1 MGRRE
6 KPVDPDAGPIQR
18 FAHDLRVLREKAGKP
33 PYREI
38 AKRAGYSITAVSQA
52 AAGEQLPSLA
62 VVRAYAEAL
71 DGDPDEWERRW
82 READTEVRAPAP
94 DERPPYR
101 GLARFEPDDSDLFF
115 GREVLVTDLRE
126 LVREHRFAAVF
137 GASGSGKSSLLR
149 AGLIPRLRQAAGA
162 ERPAVIRVLTPGER
176 PARTHEQ
183 ALVARDGDGETWVI
197 VDQFEEVF
205 TLCHDR
211 EERDRFLGLLL
222 AAQQPESRLR
232 VVVAV
237 RGDFY
242 GHCADHRELAEAVCR
257 ANLLVGPLCR
267 DELREV
273 ITGPAASAGLTVER
287 ALTARII
294 DEVVDQPG
302 ALPMLSHALLE
313 TWRRRRGRMLTLAA
327 YEETGGVRGAIAATA
342 EEVYGGLSAEQ
353 GRVARRILLRLIA
366 PGDGT
371 ADTRRPASQTELGS
385 GARDVLERLVV
396 ARLVTL
402 DGDTVE
408 LAHEALITG
417 WPRLAG
423 WIEEGRDRL
432 RAQRRLG
439 EAARGWEELERDPG
453 SLYRG
458 TRLTRAEEL
467 FARQSDGDSAGR
479 GWPDG
484 GPTWSVRM
492 DGGLTRLIRRG
503 GGLTGVVRRG
513 GGLTRRVRPD
523 GDRSRSAEW
532 EDGFVRLAGLDGDGT
547 RSAEWEDGPTRRVQP
562 DGGATWS
569 ARPDGSLTRRVGPD
583 GDRSR
588 SAEWEDGFVRLAGL
602 DGDGTRSAESEDGPT
617 RRVQPDGGAT
627 WSARPDG
634 GPTRRVQPDDAP
646 TCPAQPDDD
655 LTPLER
661 AFLAASVA
669 ARDSEQEA
677 EGRTARRTRFLVVGL
692 AVGLVLA
699 LAAGLVAWQRD
710 RVSEEE
716 AAKAAAR
723 RLATVADS
731 LRSTD
736 PRTAALLGAAAWR
749 TAPLTESRSALLGAL
764 AQPERDAFTDPRIGR
779 DVRRFLT
786 DGGRT
791 LLSVDDGTVTVRNV
805 ADHKVTATHHLP
817 SGTEVAAAGPGSRF
831 LDVIGPAG
839 DEKLWSLP
847 RGRPAADLGDVSL
860 QDSAADG
867 SAYLTG
873 PPDGPGTVR
882 LHRAD
887 DGKVLFS
894 TGIPRPL
901 SSGAVGP
908 GGRLLA
914 LCPADGPL
922 QLWDAADGKRLQGD
936 WEKADKT
943 LCGTGTGADG
953 GSRLLRFSQ
962 DGKRLAAVYGTTAV
976 VWDVA
981 SGRTLDDFTSAGD
994 AGFTQAG
1001 LSPDGEFLAT
1011 ADGHELAVWRLAT
1024 GGTQVFHR
1032 PLSGADMRGLTWDAG
1047 SHRLLRYLDGATVH
1061 TLDLTDR
1068 LTPRWQ
1074 SAPADGTL
1082 LSPDGAALATV
1093 TRSGGGYRF
1102 ELRSTRTGTVR
1113 AHATLGPLS
1122 NLSDEET
1129 PLLAFSPD
1137 GRALAVADTVSSH
1150 GSLRLRFTVWDVGG
1164 HRVRTAIDTS
1174 GAADR
1179 PATSLALGPGG
1190 RTLLAVRDAAG
1201 SHVTEIW
1208 DTRTHRRSRTV
1219 PGPSGAAL
1227 AVRPDAGLLVSSDDQ
1242 YADPES
1248 GKVTGRA
1255 LADGREVTALAFSP
1269 DGSRLA
1275 VGDTT
1280 GHVTLWDGDLRHRAG
1295 ALTGTSDTVSEGE
1308 PEAVEALAFSSDG
1321 GTLAVGGANGTLR
1334 LWDTEGQQL
1343 LGSDLPTP
1351 GDEIRSLAF
1360 AEEGGT
1366 VYASGPYV
1374 PLQRFPVAPDQ
1385 AVRTICAR
1393 TGGGLTGAQW
1403 RTYVPDAP
1411 YEPVCGD

>member
-6 KPVDPDAGPIQR
+6 KPVDPDAGPVQR
-18 FAHDLRVLREKAGKP
+18 LAHDLRVLREKAGKP

-38 AKRAGYSITAVSQA
+38 AQRAGYSITAVSQA

-82 READTEVRAPAP
+82 READAEVRAPAP

-115 GREVLVTDLRE
+115 GREGLVTDLTE

-176 PARTHEQ
+176 PARTHQQ
-183 ALVARDGDGETWVI
+183 ALVARDGDAETWVI
-197 VDQFEEVF
+197 VDQFEELF

-211 EERDRFLGLLL
+211 AERDRFLGLLL
-222 AAQQPESRLR
+222 AALRPESRLR

-257 ANLLVGPLCR
+257 ANLLVGPLGR
-267 DELREV
+267 DELREA
-273 ITGPAASAGLTVER
+273 ITGPAATAGLTVER
-287 ALTARII
+287 ALTARIV

-327 YEETGGVRGAIAATA
+327 YEEAGGVRGAIAATA

-371 ADTRRPASQTELGS
+371 ADTRRPACRAELGS
-385 GARDVLERLVV
+385 GARDVLERLAG

-453 SLYRG
+453 ALYRG
-458 TRLTRAEEL
+458 ARLARAAEL
-467 FARQSDGDSAGR
+467 FARQSDGGSTGR
-479 GWPDG
+479 GRPEG
-484 GPTWSVRM
+484 GPTWSVRR
-492 DGGLTRLIRRG
+492 GGGRTGVIRRGSGLTRW
-503 GGLTGVVRRG
+503 VRRG
-513 GGLTRRVRPD
+513 GGPTWSVRRD
-523 GDRSRSAEW
+523 
-532 EDGFVRLAGLDGDGT
+532 
-547 RSAEWEDGPTRRVQP
+547 DGPTPPVRP

-569 ARPDGSLTRRVGPD
+569 VRRDDGPAQRVGPD
-583 GDRSR
+583 DG
-588 SAEWEDGFVRLAGL
+588 SA
-602 DGDGTRSAESEDGPT
+602 
-617 RRVQPDGGAT
+617 RRVQPDGDRT
-627 WSARPDG
+627 WP
-634 GPTRRVQPDDAP
+634 P
-646 TCPAQPDDD
+646 QPDDD

-661 AFLAASVA
+661 AFLTASLA
-669 ARDSEQEA
+669 ARGAEQEA
-677 EGRTARRTRFLVVGL
+677 ESRSARRTRFLGVGL

-699 LAAGLVAWQRD
+699 LAAGLIAWQRD

-716 AAKAAAR
+716 AAKATAR

-736 PRTAALLGAAAWR
+736 PRTAALLGAAAWK

-764 AQPERDAFTDPRIGR
+764 AQPERDAFTDPRVGR
-779 DVRRFLT
+779 DVRHFLT

-817 SGTEVAAAGPGSRF
+817 GGMEVAAAGPDSRF
-831 LDVIGPAG
+831 LDVMGPDG
-839 DEKLWSLP
+839 DEELWSLP
-847 RGRPAADLGDVSL
+847 RGRPAAELGDVSL
-860 QDSAADG
+860 QGSADDG

-873 PPDGPGTVR
+873 PLDGPGPVR
-882 LHRAD
+882 LHRAN

-894 TGIPRPL
+894 TGMPRPL
-901 SSGAVGP
+901 SSVAVGP

-922 QLWDAADGKRLQGD
+922 QLWDAAGGKRLPGD
-936 WEKADKT
+936 WEKADRN

-953 GSRLLRFSQ
+953 GSRLLRFSL

-981 SGRTLDDFTSAGD
+981 SGRTLGDFTSGDD
-994 AGFTQAG
+994 AGFTQAA

-1011 ADGHELAVWRLAT
+1011 ADDHELAVWRLAT

-1074 SAPADGTL
+1074 STPADAGL

-1137 GRALAVADTVSSH
+1137 GRALAVADTASTH

-1164 HRVRTAIDTS
+1164 PRVRTVIDTS

-1179 PATSLALGPGG
+1179 PATALALGPGG
-1190 RTLLAVRDAAG
+1190 RTLLAVRDAGG
-1201 SHVTEIW
+1201 SQVTEVW
-1208 DTRTHRRSRTV
+1208 DTRNHRRSRAM

-1227 AVRPDAGLLVSSDDQ
+1227 TVRPDGGLLVGSDDQ
-1242 YADPES
+1242 YADPVS

-1280 GHVTLWDGDLRHRAG
+1280 GHVTLWDGELRHRAG

-1321 GTLAVGGANGTLR
+1321 STLAVGGANGTLR

-1360 AEEGGT
+1360 AEDGGT
-1366 VYASGPYV
+1366 VYASGPDV

-1393 TGGGLTGAQW
+1393 TGGGLTEAQW

>member
-18 FAHDLRVLREKAGKP
+18 LAHDLRVLREKAGKP

-38 AKRAGYSITAVSQA
+38 AERAGYSITAVSQA

-62 VVRAYAEAL
+62 VLRAYTEAL

-82 READTEVRAPAP
+82 READAEVRAPAA

-101 GLARFEPDDSDLFF
+101 GLTRFEPDDSDLFF
-115 GREVLVTDLRE
+115 GRETLVTDLME

-183 ALVARDGDGETWVI
+183 VLVARDGDAETWVI

-205 TLCHDR
+205 TLCQDR

-222 AAQQPESRLR
+222 TALRPESRLR

-242 GHCADHRELAEAVCR
+242 GHCADHRELAEAVSR
-257 ANLLVGPLCR
+257 ANLLVGPPDR

-273 ITGPAASAGLTVER
+273 ITGPAASAGLNVER

-353 GRVARRILLRLIA
+353 GHVARRILLRLIA

-371 ADTRRPASQTELGS
+371 ADTRRPASRAELGS
-385 GARDVLERLVV
+385 GAQDVLERLAA

-439 EAARGWEELERDPG
+439 EAARGWEELARDPG
-453 SLYRG
+453 ALYRG
-458 TRLTRAEEL
+458 TRLARAEEL
-467 FARQSDGDSAGR
+467 FTRR
-479 GWPDG
+479 PD
-484 GPTWSVRM
+484 
-492 DGGLTRLIRRG
+492 DGLTR
-503 GGLTGVVRRG
+503 
-513 GGLTRRVRPD
+513 P
-523 GDRSRSAEW
+523 AE
-532 EDGFVRLAGLDGDGT
+532 
-547 RSAEWEDGPTRRVQP
+547 
-562 DGGATWS
+562 
-569 ARPDGSLTRRVGPD
+569 
-583 GDRSR
+583 
-588 SAEWEDGFVRLAGL
+588 
-602 DGDGTRSAESEDGPT
+602 
-617 RRVQPDGGAT
+617 
-627 WSARPDG
+627 
-634 GPTRRVQPDDAP
+634 
-646 TCPAQPDDD
+646 PDDD
-655 LTPLER
+655 LTLLER
-661 AFLAASVA
+661 AFLTASLA
-669 ARDSEQEA
+669 ARDTEREA
-677 EGRTARRTRFLVVGL
+677 ESRTARRTRSL
-692 AVGLVLA
+692 AVGLSVVLVLA
-699 LAAGLVAWQRD
+699 LAAGLIAWQRD
-710 RVSEEE
+710 RLSDEE

-736 PRTAALLGAAAWR
+736 PRTAALLGAAAWQ

-764 AQPERDAFTDPRIGR
+764 AQPERDAFTDPRVGR

-805 ADHKVTATHHLP
+805 ADHRVTATHHLP
-817 SGTEVAAAGPGSRF
+817 SGTEVGAAGPGSRL
-831 LDVIGPAG
+831 LDVIAPDG
-839 DEKLWSLP
+839 DEELWSLP
-847 RGRPAADLGDVSL
+847 QGRSAADLGDGSL
-860 QDSAADG
+860 QGSSADG
-867 SAYLTG
+867 SAYLSG

-882 LHRAD
+882 LHRAN

-901 SSGAVGP
+901 SSVAVGP

-922 QLWDAADGKRLQGD
+922 QLWDAADGKRLPGD

-953 GSRLLRFSQ
+953 GARLLRFSG
-962 DGKRLAAVYGTTAV
+962 DGKRLAAVHGTTAV

-981 SGRTLDDFTSAGD
+981 SGRTLDEFTSGGAT
-994 AGFTQAG
+994 GFTQAE
-1001 LSPDGEFLAT
+1001 LSPDGAFLAT
-1011 ADGHELAVWRLAT
+1011 VDRHELALWRLAT

-1032 PLSGADMRGLTWDAG
+1032 PLSGADPNGLTWDPG
-1047 SHRLLRYLDGATVH
+1047 RHHLLRYLDGATVH

-1074 SAPADGTL
+1074 RTPADGSL
-1082 LSPDGAALATV
+1082 LSPDGSALATV

-1113 AHATLGPLS
+1113 AHARLGPLS
-1122 NLSDEET
+1122 NLPDEET
-1129 PLLAFSPD
+1129 PLLAVSPD
-1137 GRALAVADTVSSH
+1137 GRALAVADTASSN

-1164 HRVRTAIDTS
+1164 HRVRTVFDTS

-1179 PATSLALGPGG
+1179 PPASLALGPGG
-1190 RTLLAVRDAAG
+1190 RTLLVVRNASG
-1201 SHVTEIW
+1201 SYMTEVW
-1208 DTRTHRRSRTV
+1208 DTRNHRRSRAV
-1219 PGPSGAAL
+1219 PGPSGKAL
-1227 AVRPDAGLLVSSDDQ
+1227 AVRPDGSLLVGSDDQ

-1275 VGDTT
+1275 VGDAT

-1295 ALTGTSDTVSEGE
+1295 ALTGTSDTLSEGE

-1321 GTLAVGGANGTLR
+1321 STLAVGGANGTLR

-1360 AEEGGT
+1360 AKDGGT
-1366 VYASGPYV
+1366 VYAGGSYV
-1374 PLQRFPVAPDQ
+1374 PLQRLPVAPDQ

-1393 TGGGLTGAQW
+1393 AGGGLTEAQW
-1403 RTYVPDAP
+1403 RTYVPEAP
-1411 YEPVCGD
+1411 YEPVCVHGG

>member
-1 MGRRE
+1 VGRRE

-18 FAHDLRVLREKAGKP
+18 LAHDLRVLREKAGKP

-82 READTEVRAPAP
+82 READAEVRAPAP

-115 GREVLVTDLRE
+115 GREALVTDLRE

-183 ALVARDGDGETWVI
+183 ALVARDGDAETWVI
-197 VDQFEEVF
+197 VDQFEELF

-222 AAQQPESRLR
+222 TALRPESRLR

-242 GHCADHRELAEAVCR
+242 GHCAGHRELAEAVCR
-257 ANLLVGPLCR
+257 ANLLVGPLGR

-273 ITGPAASAGLTVER
+273 ITGPAASAGLNVER

-327 YEETGGVRGAIAATA
+327 YEEAGGVRGAIAATA

-366 PGDGT
+366 PGDST
-371 ADTRRPASQTELGS
+371 ADTRRPASRAELGS
-385 GARDVLERLVV
+385 GARDVLERLVG

-453 SLYRG
+453 ALYRG
-458 TRLTRAEEL
+458 TRLARAEEL
-467 FARQSDGDSAGR
+467 FACRPTGLVQ
-479 GWPDG
+479 PDG
-484 GPTWSVRM
+484 GTTWSARPG
-492 DGGLTRLIRRG
+492 GGLTRLVGRGGGLIGLVRQG
-503 GGLTGVVRRG
+503 GGLTGLVRRG
-513 GGLTRRVRPD
+513 GGHTWSLRRDGGRTRLAGSDDGPTRPVQPDDGPSWSVRPD
-523 GDRSRSAEW
+523 DGSAPQVRPD
-532 EDGFVRLAGLDGDGT
+532 DG
-547 RSAEWEDGPTRRVQP
+547 SARRVQP
-562 DGGATWS
+562 DGDHTPS
-569 ARPDGSLTRRVGPD
+569 TESD
-583 GDRSR
+583 GDHTPS
-588 SAEWEDGFVRLAGL
+588 
-602 DGDGTRSAESEDGPT
+602 TESDRDGP
-617 RRVQPDGGAT
+617 
-627 WSARPDG
+627 RPTG
-634 GPTRRVQPDDAP
+634 SDDASPRP
-646 TCPAQPDDD
+646 TGSDDASPRPTGSDDASPRPTGSDDASPRPTGPDDD

-661 AFLAASVA
+661 AFLTASLV
-669 ARDSEQEA
+669 ARDAEQEA
-677 EGRTARRTRFLVVGL
+677 ESRTARRTRSLAVGL
-692 AVGLVLA
+692 SVGLVLA

-736 PRTAALLGAAAWR
+736 PRTAALLGAAAWK

-764 AQPERDAFTDPRIGR
+764 AQPERDAFTDPRVGR

-817 SGTEVAAAGPGSRF
+817 SGTEVVAAGPDSRF
-831 LDVIGPAG
+831 LDVIGPEG

-847 RGRPAADLGDVSL
+847 RGRSAADLGDVSL
-860 QDSAADG
+860 QDSADDG

-873 PPDGPGTVR
+873 PLDGPGTVR
-882 LHRAD
+882 LHRAN
-887 DGKVLFS
+887 DGKVVFS

-914 LCPADGPL
+914 LCPADEPL
-922 QLWDAADGKRLQGD
+922 QLWDAAGGKRLPGD

-953 GSRLLRFSQ
+953 GSRLLRFSP

-976 VWDVA
+976 VWDIA
-981 SGRTLDDFTSAGD
+981 SGRTLDDFTSGGD

-1001 LSPDGEFLAT
+1001 LSPDGAFLAT
-1011 ADGHELAVWRLAT
+1011 ADDHELAVWRLAT
-1024 GGTQVFHR
+1024 GGTQVFHQ
-1032 PLSGADMRGLTWDAG
+1032 PVSGADMRGLTWDAG

-1074 SAPADGTL
+1074 STSADGSL

-1137 GRALAVADTVSSH
+1137 GRALAVADTASSH

-1164 HRVRTAIDTS
+1164 HRVRTVLDTS

-1179 PATSLALGPGG
+1179 PTTALALGPGG
-1190 RTLLAVRDAAG
+1190 RTLLAVREADG
-1201 SHVTEIW
+1201 GYVTEAW
-1208 DTRTHRRSRTV
+1208 DTRNRRRSRTV

-1227 AVRPDAGLLVSSDDQ
+1227 AVRPDGGLLVGSDDQ

-1275 VGDTT
+1275 VGDAT
-1280 GHVTLWDGDLRHRAG
+1280 GHITLWDGDLRHRAG

-1321 GTLAVGGANGTLR
+1321 STLAVGGANGTLR

-1360 AEEGGT
+1360 AEDGGT

-1374 PLQRFPVAPDQ
+1374 PLQRLPVAPDQ

-1393 TGGGLTGAQW
+1393 TGGGLTEAQW